1 MRQQWLL
8 KTQIKT
14 QSLFLLTLS
23 IACLHSTIT
32 VAQTSDSLSNP
43 LEEDQRKLK
52 ANQEQL
58 RLENNNLQLQETEL

>member
-43 LEEDQRKLK
+43 LEEDKGKLK
-52 ANQEQL
+52 GNQE
-58 RLENNNLQLQETEL
+58 